1 MSIQSPL
8 IDTIAS
14 TQRSLEQAPSDFSL
28 RQKLVALL
36 IQSADTQQALDVVL
50 KAYELHGRDDAV
62 ILLHIKL
69 LMVLSRYQEAKTLFA
84 SLPKSCYQNPN
95 TLFNYAYCLEELRQS
110 RLAIQMLR
118 EYIQPIESFSKCADF
133 CARLLESTDQTQ
145 AALAFLEDFQSKT
158 GVLTNNLLIT
168 KTNILRTIGELDR
181 ADDVAMTLEK
191 ESIHSLMCLAN
202 LHYDKQDFAAAID
215 VLWQVIDLEIDNI
228 VAHEFLNKIFWETRG
243 MASFLT
249 SYDKLLAHVPT
260 HLEMQSS
267 KLQLQIIA
275 GQYENAR
282 DTLRKIPS
290 ELLNHPMVLHIAS
303 VIYTRLGDD
312 ARAQAALD
320 RCLKIEPQNSRFLI
334 DKSVFHLKHK
344 QYNSANALLQT
355 ASKLEPFNQETLAYL
370 AVIWKQASPQQY
382 PWLCDY
388 SNFVTQQNIK
398 ESFIEQLG
406 EQDGWQKLV
415 DYCRGLHGEINNP
428 FDQSVRKGTQTTGK
442 ILSSEHPLMKMLK
455 QQIISA
461 VNHYIAKLPND
472 PNHPF
477 LLRKSD
483 DFHLSGNWSVRLHGS
498 GHHVNHVHPKGWLSA
513 CLYIQVPPSTNEE
526 DDTKK
531 GWLTFGQS
539 GLDETPENTVDQYV
553 CPKAGKLV
561 IFPAYFWH
569 GTVPT
574 EMTDE
579 QNGERITII
588 CDIEPLYK
596 Q

>member
-8 IDTIAS
+8 IDTIS
-14 TQRSLEQAPSDFSL
+14 SIQRSLEKTPSDFSL

-36 IQSADTQQALDVVL
+36 IQNTDTQQALDVVM

-69 LMVLSRYQEAKTLFA
+69 LMVLQQYKEAKTLFA
-84 SLPKSCYQNPN
+84 CLPKSCYQQPN
-95 TLFNYAYCLEELRQS
+95 TLFNYAYCLEKLRQS
-110 RLAIQMLR
+110 RLAINMLR
-118 EYIQPIESFSKCADF
+118 EYIEPTEAFSKCADF
-133 CARLLESTDQTQ
+133 CARLLESTDQTLE
-145 AALAFLEDFQSKT
+145 ALAFLEYFESKT

-168 KTNILRTIGELDR
+168 KTNILRTIGALSS
-181 ADDVAMTLEK
+181 ADDVALTLEK
-191 ESIHSLMCLAN
+191 DNVHSLMCLAN
-202 LHYDKQDFAAAID
+202 LHYDKQNFSAAID
-215 VLWQVIDLEIDNI
+215 VLWKVIDIEIDNI

-243 MASFLT
+243 MASFLR

-267 KLQLQIIA
+267 KLQMQIIA
-275 GQYENAR
+275 EQYENAR

-290 ELLNHPMVLHIAS
+290 ELFNHPMLLHIAS

-320 RCLKIEPQNSRFLI
+320 RCLKIEPQNTRFLI
-334 DKSVFHLKHK
+334 DKSVFHIKHK

-355 ASKLEPFNQETLAYL
+355 AAKLDPFNQETLAYL
-370 AVIWKQASPQQY
+370 TVIWKQASPEQY

-388 SNFVTQQNIK
+388 ANFVTQQDIK
-398 ESFIEQLG
+398 ASFG
-406 EQDGWQKLV
+406 EEIGEEDGWQKLV

-428 FDQSVRKGTQTTGK
+428 LDQSVRKGTQTTGK
-442 ILSSEHPLMKMLK
+442 VLSSEDALIKVLK
-455 QQIISA
+455 RQIISA
-461 VNHYIAKLPND
+461 VDHYVTQLPSD

-513 CLYIQVPPSTNEE
+513 CLYIQVPSSTSE
-526 DDTKK
+526 DDATKK

-539 GLDETPENTVDQYV
+539 SLDKTPENTVDQYI

-574 EMTDE
+574 EMADDT
-579 QNGERITII
+579 NGERITII
-588 CDIEPLYK
+588 CDIEPLY
-596 Q
+596 QQ